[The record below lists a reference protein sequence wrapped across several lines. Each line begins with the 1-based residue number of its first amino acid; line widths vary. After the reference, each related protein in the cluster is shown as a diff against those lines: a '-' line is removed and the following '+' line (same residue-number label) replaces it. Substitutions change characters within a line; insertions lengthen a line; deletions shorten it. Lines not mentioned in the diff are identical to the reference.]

1 MSHLMSKGVLLFCFD
16 TEHTRYHKLLER
28 CVRLVKKNICKDI
41 TVVTNFNTYQKMS
54 PMGFINYRFIEP
66 ELGNKHN
73 GRAWNNVDRHM
84 AYELSPYETTLVM
97 DIDYFCFTDNLAQ
110 LFNTNYDFLVS
121 DTAYDLTGENAFD
134 QRRWSMIPMVWATV
148 LLFKKNNR
156 VRKLFD
162 TVKYIKQYYQYFT
175 EMYRIYAKNLRNDYL
190 FAMALQQINGFM
202 GYEKLPFALPT
213 LPPNCEVVEITDEG
227 LAWKYNDQ
235 ISYVENQDVH
245 VLNKEVANV

>member
-1 MSHLMSKGVLLFCFD
+1 MSKGVLLFCFD

-162 TVKYIKQYYQYFT
+162 TVKYIKQHYQYFT

-202 GYEKLPFALPT
+202 GYEKLPFVLPT
-213 LPPNCEVVEITDEG
+213 LPPNCEVVKITDEG
-227 LAWKYNDQ
+227 LAWKYKDQ